1 MTALSIKN
9 LETVKDTL
17 TLLKVAPGHHVLS
30 SVRDGWFSGRRIT
43 VLTADEYSQ
52 FTATHSRW
60 RGADCRRLHV
70 AEIVSLFQ
78 KTLFSFRENPPDSPL
93 SPLSPKG
100 YIQLMEQGGVAN
112 PEQNIVEQAVGM
124 FFPEQVKQS
133 LEIFDQCVDQ
143 AFDLVT
149 HMSERALEKRTPT
162 AQESGWARWLL
173 NVQRW
178 IWHLWQS
185 PIKRIERMKKVL
197 VDIRVEI
204 STQMILTAR
213 QRIQTN
219 ALTLVKGL
227 TSLHKKLRQH
237 YLQSICGSV
246 DSCGALF
253 GGKVG
258 DIQQEENMLFFDKP
272 YRENA
277 IYLHGIIKTIQK
289 WRPSPQ

>member
-1 MTALSIKN
+1 
-9 LETVKDTL
+9 
-17 TLLKVAPGHHVLS
+17 
-30 SVRDGWFSGRRIT
+30 
-43 VLTADEYSQ
+43 
-52 FTATHSRW
+52 
-60 RGADCRRLHV
+60 
-70 AEIVSLFQ
+70 
-78 KTLFSFRENPPDSPL
+78 
-93 SPLSPKG
+93 
-100 YIQLMEQGGVAN
+100 MEQGGIED
-112 PEQNIVEQAVGM
+112 PQQDIVKQQIPFA
-124 FFPEQVKQS
+124 FSSQVKEI
-133 LEIFDQCVDQ
+133 LEIFDQCAKQ
-143 AFDLVT
+143 ALKLAT
-149 HMSERALEKRTPT
+149 AMSKRAIAKRTPT
-162 AQESGWARWLL
+162 GQESGWARWLL

-204 STQMILTAR
+204 STQMILTAHK
-213 QRIQTN
+213 RIRTN
-219 ALTLVKGL
+219 AFTLDKGL